1 MSTVC
6 HCRPAPGPLAMSCT
20 VGSWAHSFATWWAL
34 SFGFGRRAVFQP
46 LFQRSSSVGRVDRV
60 DRRAMVYRERDE
72 EAPGSALWP
81 SSLCALR
88 CRGPPRKLA
97 GRGLRASAPG
107 RWRLRRGLARCPA
120 PGAGYPSA
128 TYRDPETKHAET
140 FPSGTKGPDEHE
152 EFSAAVAE
160 TVNDKGPLPEKP
172 RVSDLPPQ
180 FRSPDLQVKTRHRYC
195 VISMEL
201 ADESACPYF
210 SKLSLREPPKKTPS
224 RAAPRCQGR
233 EGDRRQRGADGVG
246 HFSGG
251 PSAKGR

>member
-88 CRGPPRKLA
+88 CRGPP
-97 GRGLRASAPG
+97 ASWQEEDYGPPHPEDGGYDVAWP
-107 RWRLRRGLARCPA
+107 AVPHPA
-120 PGAGYPSA
+120 PAIHLPRTETQRPSMQ
-128 TYRDPETKHAET
+128 RR
-140 FPSGTKGPDEHE
+140 FPLGPRALMSMRNSLQQLPRLSTTKGRSLKNRECQI
-152 EFSAAVAE
+152 S
-160 TVNDKGPLPEKP
+160 
-172 RVSDLPPQ
+172 PPN
-180 FRSPDLQVKTRHRYC
+180 FV
-195 VISMEL
+195 
-201 ADESACPYF
+201 
-210 SKLSLREPPKKTPS
+210 PPTCK
-224 RAAPRCQGR
+224 
-233 EGDRRQRGADGVG
+233 
-246 HFSGG
+246 
-251 PSAKGR
+251 